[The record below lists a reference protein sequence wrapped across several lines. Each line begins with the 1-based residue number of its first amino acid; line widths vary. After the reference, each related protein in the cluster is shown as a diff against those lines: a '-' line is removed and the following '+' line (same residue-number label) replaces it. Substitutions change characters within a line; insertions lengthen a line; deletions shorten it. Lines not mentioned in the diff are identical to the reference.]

1 MKFLSIDNVEFEFI
15 GVFAA
20 QPGFFVL
27 EVMYDDGDE
36 LEPITHPVLF
46 WAIESQTYAPYPIT
60 LDGVKTENTYILQ
73 PDGSVERPGIDGY
86 PDVHSWLAHQ
96 KKSQYE
102 QM

>member
-27 EVMYDDGDE
+27 ELMRGNGDE
-36 LEPITHPVLF
+36 IEPIQYPVLF
-46 WAIESQTYAPYPIT
+46 WAIESESLAPYPIT
-60 LDGVKTENTYILQ
+60 LEGIKTESNYILQ
-73 PDGSVERPGIDGY
+73 PDGSVERPGIDGFGSV
-86 PDVHSWLAHQ
+86 DAWLTHQ